1 MSGYEKKFAQLGQL
15 KEKNYIIIDDVICK
29 IDTMTKSKPGKHG
42 AAKMRLTAT
51 SVFTN
56 QKMNLLK
63 PTSATV
69 EVPVIDKGN
78 AQIIADL
85 GDKYQVMDVS
95 DYQTYDVDKGEF
107 KSLDAGS
114 EIEYIK
120 AGTLIKIVRK
130 K

>member
-1 MSGYEKKFAQLGQL
+1 MAEYEKKFAQLGQL
-15 KEKNYIIIDDVICK
+15 KEKHYIIIDDVICR

-51 SVFTN
+51 AVFSG

-78 AQIIADL
+78 AQVIADL
-85 GDKYQVMDVS
+85 GDKFQIMDMD
-95 DYQTYDVDKGEF
+95 DYQTYEVNKTDF
-107 KSLDAGS
+107 KDLVAGS
-114 EIEYIK
+114 EIEYMK
-120 AGTLIKIVRK
+120 AGDLIKIVRK